1 MMQDIDLDFHG
12 IDRTELDISLK
23 SLYYFVVV
31 AETGSITKAARQ
43 LYLTQSMLSKNI
55 ILLEEHLQVPL
66 LERSGRKI
74 ALTEEGQ
81 YIYKKWKTLIK
92 NYCRENAVM
101 RNLRHSAPEKF
112 RVGFFPALDVLCYF
126 EPYLERIQRKW
137 PEMFVDVVRM
147 NNTRLFEHMNGE
159 MIDLLFTL
167 EEDIPEKKE
176 LYEWKRIGTTPLVA
190 LIGRHH
196 RLAGREQICA
206 QDLHGEQLFFNNPG
220 GTLSREV
227 WLERFFEQNGLERE
241 HLLLVNND
249 LTAAAN
255 AAGERGIALG
265 PKCSFGNLTHRVSM
279 LPVGDITFHVV
290 ALWRKDISTAIREMI
305 CAILE

>member
-1 MMQDIDLDFHG
+1 MQDIDLDFHG
-12 IDRTELDISLK
+12 IDRTELDISLNA
-23 SLYYFVVV
+23 LYYFVIV

-55 ILLEEHLQVPL
+55 MLLEEHLQVLL
-66 LERSGRKI
+66 LERNGRKI

-81 YIYKKWKTLIK
+81 YIYEKWKELIK
-92 NYCRENAVM
+92 SYCMENARM
-101 RNLRHSAPEKF
+101 RSLRHSVPEKF
-112 RVGFFPALDVLCYF
+112 RVGFFPALDVLGYF
-126 EPYLERIQRKW
+126 EPYLERIQKKW
-137 PEMFVDVVRM
+137 PDMFVEVVRM

-167 EEDIPEKKE
+167 EEDIPEKHE
-176 LYEWKRIGTTPLVA
+176 LYEWKQIGTTPLVA
-190 LIGRHH
+190 LISRHH
-196 RLAGREQICA
+196 PLAEAEKLTAR
-206 QDLHGEQLFFNNPG
+206 DLGGEQLFFNNPG

-227 WLERFFEQNGLERE
+227 WLEQFFAQNGLEKE
-241 HLLLVNND
+241 HLTLVNND

-265 PKCSFGNLTHRVSM
+265 PECSFGNLTNRVRV
-279 LPVGDITFHVV
+279 LPVDEIIFHIA
-290 ALWRKDISTAIREMI
+290 ALWRKDASAAIKEMI